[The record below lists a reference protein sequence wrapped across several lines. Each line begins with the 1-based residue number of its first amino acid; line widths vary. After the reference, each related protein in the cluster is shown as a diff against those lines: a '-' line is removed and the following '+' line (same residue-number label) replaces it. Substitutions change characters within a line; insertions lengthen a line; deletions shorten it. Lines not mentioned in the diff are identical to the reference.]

1 MDDKKESRY
10 LSFDLQRNYQFET
23 HDANGNK
30 VSDISEKEWIRK
42 VQDEWFST
50 MEQYCDEFLMI
61 IHDKDVNEDGTDKG
75 LHAHGIAHLRRSYKK
90 TISAAS
96 KFFHCSQRN
105 TLHTESY
112 VDSVRYLIHVSESA
126 LNAMKT
132 IYPVSDVMGRALD
145 KDGNVVELDIMDIK
159 ERMSRKADIKKKAEK
174 KHVVDMYVRD
184 VIAGRA
190 TSDDIL
196 LRYANDSDGVG
207 LSAVDYISDSAKF
220 GKGEDSSS
228 IWSRMMQRW
237 YVEHGRHLTTIYVTG
252 QGGAGKDAFAR
263 AFANSVADCHG
274 VHKSSSP
281 GQTTTFDFAG
291 NYRGERVS
299 IVSDISPHHFSMEQ
313 FLSVFDPI
321 ACDPVSSRN
330 TDKLFF
336 PDYALITSSAGLEQ
350 FIYRIWKPYAK
361 KFALLPP
368 ATREYLMH
376 TKGVTEA
383 DWLTAYMQ
391 YDPECADRFRQLRRR
406 FAVCVE
412 IANKKLSVY
421 FRRDKYNVAD
431 CFYLHA
437 FPVNAPFEHYYT
449 IDYDISSGKY
459 ALHLD
464 QAVEVVKKAIA
475 KYYEYNSYKH
485 PDEYDQPDFDMILG
499 SGD

>member
-1 MDDKKESRY
+1 MDRKKESRY
-10 LSFDLQRNYQFET
+10 RSFDLQRNYQYET
-23 HDANGNK
+23 HDENGNK
-30 VSDISEKEWIRK
+30 VSDISESDWIEK
-42 VQDEWFST
+42 VKDEWFST
-50 MEQYCDEFLMI
+50 VGLYCDEFLMI

-75 LHAHGIAHLRRSYKK
+75 LHAHGIAHMSSGNAK
-90 TISAAS
+90 TLSAAS
-96 KFFHCSQRN
+96 KFFHCTLRN

-132 IYPVSDVMGRALD
+132 IYPVSDVIGRALD
-145 KDGNVVELDIMDIK
+145 SNGNVVHLSVMDIK
-159 ERMSRKADIKKKAEK
+159 QRMSRKADIKKKAEK
-174 KHVVDMYVRD
+174 KHIVDTYVRE

-207 LSAVDYISDSAKF
+207 LSAIDYISDSAKF

-330 TDKLFF
+330 TDKLYF
-336 PDYALITSSAGLEQ
+336 PDYALITSSSSLEQ

-368 ATREYLMH
+368 ATREYLSH
-376 TKGVTEA
+376 AKGVTEA

-406 FAVCVE
+406 FAVLVD
-412 IANKKLSVY
+412 IHDKQLYVS
-421 FRRDKYNVAD
+421 FRRDKYNIAD
-431 CFYLHA
+431 CFYLHP
-437 FPVNAPFEHYYT
+437 FPQHAPFSLFDV
-449 IDYDISSGKY
+449 IDYDISSADY
-459 ALHLD
+459 SVQLD

-475 KYYEYNSYKH
+475 KYYEYNGYRK
-485 PDEYDQPDFDMILG
+485 PEEYEQPDFDMILG
-499 SGD
+499 SSD